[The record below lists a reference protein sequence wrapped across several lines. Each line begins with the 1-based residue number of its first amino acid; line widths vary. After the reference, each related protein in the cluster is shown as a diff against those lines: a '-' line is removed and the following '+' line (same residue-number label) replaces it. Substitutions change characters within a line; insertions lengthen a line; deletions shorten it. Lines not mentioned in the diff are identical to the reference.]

1 MNHSSNLL
9 GSLGGINKKT
19 NKYEYPRIAIKTN
32 KYMCPDCSKGLI
44 LRKGKIKVHHFAHYK
59 DGNCSYYNH
68 PSETQIHKD
77 AKLLLKMLFEQKTP
91 ITIERK
97 CDFNDECI
105 QTVDIPEITE
115 SSSIIIEHR
124 FTYNDELKIADV
136 AYIDDGKLV
145 YIFEICHT
153 NKTDRNNRP
162 DPWFEIDAITLIN
175 QVNNVSDIGSQ
186 LIIQCIRQETCDK
199 CNLKNTYKPV
209 MIQLINRFKV
219 IEQNRQIK
227 INEKKRLEIEK
238 QKINYEQRVEKEKQE
253 KDKKDKIKRIEK
265 ERQDEI
271 YRVEKERQDENYRI
285 EKIKQDEITRKYVII
300 RQDDEI
306 KKYMELNNRYILYDK
321 DKSNKLTF
329 EKQDF
334 DQLLVLRGIVRKH
347 IKF

>member
-329 EKQDF
+329 ETQDF
-334 DQLLVLRGIVRKH
+334 DKLLFLRGIVRKH